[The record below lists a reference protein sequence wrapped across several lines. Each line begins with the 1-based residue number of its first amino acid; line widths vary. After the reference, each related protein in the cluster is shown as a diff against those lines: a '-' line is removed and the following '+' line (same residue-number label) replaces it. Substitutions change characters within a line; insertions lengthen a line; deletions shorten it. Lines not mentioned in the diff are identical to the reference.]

1 MIAVDTSS
9 LMAFLA
15 GDIGTDVDSVEDALK
30 AQVIV
35 LPPVVLTEI
44 ISDPK
49 LAEQVTKTLL
59 GLPMLEILPG
69 YWERAGKTRAKILAR
84 NLKARV
90 ADALIAQSCL
100 DYNIALISRD
110 RDFRHFEK
118 FAQLKVVW

>member
-1 MIAVDTSS
+1 TSS